1 MHLARGSSGD
11 PEGWLW
17 ALGALAL
24 YAVIS
29 YALAYRARARRGSG
43 HPAHEAL
50 HDLKDREEPQTPRQ
64 RLVSRM
70 IMLCGGAATGL
81 VALATSGVP
90 RVVAVA
96 GTAVVAVGLWAYYD
110 QRTEHTD
117 RTERTERTENP
128 EGRRH

>member
-1 MHLARGSSGD
+1 MYLARGGGGD

-24 YAVIS
+24 YALIS

-43 HPAHEAL
+43 HPAHDAL
-50 HDLKDREEPQTPRQ
+50 HDLKDREEPQTTRQ
-64 RLVSRM
+64 RLVSRT

-81 VALATSGVP
+81 VAFTTSGVL

-96 GTAVVAVGLWAYYD
+96 GTAVVAVAVWAYYD
-110 QRTEHTD
+110 H
-117 RTERTERTENP
+117 RTENP
-128 EGRRH
+128 VARRR